1 MIALA
6 RKYRPKQFADLIV
19 QDHVAAALRGAVA
32 QGRVAHGYL
41 FAGPRGVGK
50 TTAARILAMALNCE
64 SRTPA
69 GEPCGACESCRRIWT
84 GAANLDV
91 VELDAAWTTP
101 VICASGRCTR
111 RAWRTATRSTSSTK
125 RTCSRARRGMRC

>member
-6 RKYRPKQFADLIV
+6 RKYRPKLFADLIV
-19 QDHVAAALRGAVA
+19 QDHVAAALRGAVV

-64 SRTPA
+64 KKSEGQ
-69 GEPCGACESCRRIWT
+69 GEPCGACESCRRVWT
-84 GAANLDV
+84 GQANLDV
-91 VELDAAWTTP
+91 VELDAA
-101 VICASGRCTR
+101 
-111 RAWRTATRSTSSTK
+111 
-125 RTCSRARRGMRC
+125 RRGALQKQNGPVGKATGP

>member
-6 RKYRPKQFADLIV
+6 RKYRPKRFSDLIV

-32 QGRVAHGYL
+32 GGRVAHGYL

-64 SRTPA
+64 RRSAA
-69 GEPCGACESCRRIWT
+69 GEPCGECDSCTRLWGGPGNR
-84 GAANLDV
+84 DV
-91 VELDAAWTTP
+91 VELDAA
-101 VICASGRCTR
+101 STR
-111 RAWRTATRSTSSTK
+111 GEDDARDRRERAMYAAGSE
-125 RTCSRARRGMRC
+125 A